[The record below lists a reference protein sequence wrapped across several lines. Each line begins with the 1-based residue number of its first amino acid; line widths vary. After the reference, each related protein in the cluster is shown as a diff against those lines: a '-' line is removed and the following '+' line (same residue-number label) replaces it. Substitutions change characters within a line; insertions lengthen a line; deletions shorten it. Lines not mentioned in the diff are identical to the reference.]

1 MVLFYTFLENIR
13 SDIDGF
19 GLESKGQQYG
29 YNVLGIIISK
39 SFWNDYHKI
48 EVYMEQIK
56 LLSGREIAYK
66 GNFPQEA
73 LDKEN
78 IDNLDQEN
86 LNQQNLE
93 QEYIDGKNLNSENT
107 AQEHLRQD
115 DKNAKLA
122 DKRTLKKGTLDK
134 KTSRKKRWF
143 RAAGI
148 CALLTAAVVV
158 TGALVLRKDI
168 KVNPILAK
176 GYEVHGVDVSHYQG
190 TIDWDV
196 LSQNQ
201 DFAFIKATEGSTH
214 VDERFLDNWQAAG
227 QTHLYLGAY
236 HFFSFDSAGDQQA
249 ASYIETV
256 GDLDGKLAPVVD
268 VEYYGNKKSNPPE
281 RTEVIENLTA
291 MLDTL
296 EQHYEVKPIIYTTYT
311 VYNDYIKG
319 EFEGYPLWVRSV
331 YCPPSV
337 LFGNKWSFWQY
348 MDTAML
354 DGYAGAE
361 QYIDVNVFRGTRQE
375 LEKMTIQKIMY

>member
-1 MVLFYTFLENIR
+1 MVLLYTFLENIR

-134 KTSRKKRWF
+134 KTSRKKGGSGQR
-143 RAAGI
+143 
-148 CALLTAAVVV
+148 
-158 TGALVLRKDI
+158 
-168 KVNPILAK
+168 
-176 GYEVHGVDVSHYQG
+176 E
-190 TIDWDV
+190 
-196 LSQNQ
+196 
-201 DFAFIKATEGSTH
+201 FA
-214 VDERFLDNWQAAG
+214 R
-227 QTHLYLGAY
+227 
-236 HFFSFDSAGDQQA
+236 
-249 ASYIETV
+249 
-256 GDLDGKLAPVVD
+256 
-268 VEYYGNKKSNPPE
+268 
-281 RTEVIENLTA
+281 
-291 MLDTL
+291 
-296 EQHYEVKPIIYTTYT
+296 
-311 VYNDYIKG
+311 
-319 EFEGYPLWVRSV
+319 
-331 YCPPSV
+331 C
-337 LFGNKWSFWQY
+337 
-348 MDTAML
+348 
-354 DGYAGAE
+354 
-361 QYIDVNVFRGTRQE
+361 
-375 LEKMTIQKIMY
+375 